1 MNKLGIG
8 VIGVGTL
15 GRRHAEN
22 LRRGIPTVQLIAV
35 ADADGTRAK
44 QVAIDLEVQHYF
56 ANAEELLARKD
67 IQAVVVATP
76 SRFHAS
82 VTQAAAAAGKHVFCE
97 KPPALLM
104 QEAESAMNAVAKAGV
119 QFQIGF
125 MRRFDPPY
133 ARAKKL
139 IEAGEIGEPILFKSL
154 GRDRQPPPRSFFQ
167 GGINGT
173 LFLDAAIHEFDLARW
188 LMNDEVAEVHAFG
201 GVRGCPELAEFG
213 DVDSAVVNLRF
224 GRGGIGNVECLRKS
238 NYGYDIRTEV
248 VGSKGSFQI
257 GYLRQT
263 AHLVLTSVGA
273 SYDTVDHWLVRFAD
287 AYLNELRDF
296 VDAILKEKPTQ
307 VAGQE
312 GLRALAICVAAERSH
327 RESRPVALEGVQH
340 FKEAQTMQPAW
351 KSQGD

>member
-1 MNKLGIG
+1 MSKLGIG

-22 LRRGIPTVQLIAV
+22 LRRAIPAAQLIAV
-35 ADADGTRAK
+35 ADADGARAK
-44 QVAIDLEVQHYF
+44 QVASELEVQHHF
-56 ANAEELLARKD
+56 VKVEDLLKRKD

-82 VTQAAAAAGKHVFCE
+82 VTQLAAVAGKHVFCE

-104 QEAESAMNAVAKAGV
+104 EEAESAMKAIAKAGV
-119 QFQIGF
+119 QFQVGF
-125 MRRFDPPY
+125 MRRYDPPY
-133 ARAKKL
+133 ARAKKS
-139 IEAGEIGEPILFKSL
+139 IEAGEIGEPIMFKSI

-188 LMNDEVAEVHAFG
+188 LMNDEVAEVHSFG

-213 DVDSAVVNLRF
+213 DVDSTVVNMRF

-248 VGSKGSFQI
+248 VGSKGAFEI

-263 AHLVLTSVGA
+263 AQLVLTGAGA

-296 VDAILKEKPTQ
+296 VDAVLKEKPTQ
-307 VAGQE
+307 VDGQE
-312 GLRALAICVAAERSH
+312 GLRALAVCLAAERSH
-327 RESRPVALEGVQH
+327 RESRPVALESNARFEGNT
-340 FKEAQTMQPAW
+340 KNAAGMEIAR
-351 KSQGD
+351 

>member
-1 MNKLGIG
+1 MVKLGIA
-8 VIGVGTL
+8 VIGVGAL

-44 QVAIDLEVQHYF
+44 RVASELEVPHHFGNVQD
-56 ANAEELLARKD
+56 LLDRKD

-82 VTQAAAAAGKHVFCE
+82 ITQAAAAAGKHVFCE

-104 QEAESAMNAVAKAGV
+104 EEAESAMNAVAKAGV

-125 MRRFDPPY
+125 MRRYDPPY
-133 ARAKKL
+133 AKAKKM
-139 IEAGEIGEPILFKSL
+139 IEAGEIGEPILFKSI

-173 LFLDAAIHEFDLARW
+173 LFVDAAIHEFDLGRW
-188 LMNDEVAEVHAFG
+188 LMNDEVDEVHAYG

-238 NYGYDIRTEV
+238 NYGYDIRTEI
-248 VGSKGSFQI
+248 VGSRGAFEI

-263 AHLVLTSVGA
+263 AELVLTSAGA

-296 VDAILKEKPTQ
+296 ADAILNEKPTR

-312 GLRALAICVAAERSH
+312 GLRALAISIAAERSH
-327 RESRPVALEGVQH
+327 RESRHVALQTSIRFEGSTRDAAGL
-340 FKEAQTMQPAW
+340 EIAR
-351 KSQGD
+351 

>member
-22 LRRGIPTVQLIAV
+22 LRRRIPEVQLMAV
-35 ADADGTRAK
+35 ADSDGARAK
-44 QVAIDLEVQHYF
+44 QVASELEVQHHF
-56 ANAEELLARKD
+56 AKAEDLLDRKD
-67 IQAVVVATP
+67 IQAVVVSAP

-82 VTQAAAAAGKHVFCE
+82 ITQAAAAAGKHVFCE

-104 QEAESAMNAVAKAGV
+104 EEGESALKAVAKTGV
-119 QFQIGF
+119 HFQIGF
-125 MRRFDPPY
+125 MRRYDPPY

-139 IEAGEIGEPILFKSL
+139 IEAGEIGEPILFKSI

-173 LFLDAAIHEFDLARW
+173 LFQDAAIHEFDLARW
-188 LMNDEVAEVHAFG
+188 LMKDEVAEVHAFG

-213 DVDSAVVNLRF
+213 DIDSAVVNLRF
-224 GRGGIGNVECLRKS
+224 GRGGVGNVECLRKS
-238 NYGYDIRTEV
+238 NYGYDIRTEI
-248 VGSKGSFQI
+248 VGTKGALAI
-257 GYLRQT
+257 GYLQQT
-263 AHLVLTSVGA
+263 AQLVLTSGGA
-273 SYDTVDHWLVRFAD
+273 SYDIVDHWLVRFAD

-296 VDAILKEKPTQ
+296 VDAILREKPTQ
-307 VAGQE
+307 VDGHE

-327 RESRPVALEGVQH
+327 RESRPVALKEVRDL
-340 FKEAQTMQPAW
+340 KEAQMRQPVW
-351 KSQGD
+351 RSQGD